1 MNKMINIQSS
11 AFVDGEE
18 IPEKYTC
25 DAIDVSPPLRW
36 DTIPEHTI
44 SFAILCEDPDDP
56 TGTFTHWI
64 IFNIPSDVKELP
76 ENLEKKEKLEKGI
89 IQGVNDFGFSGYGGS
104 CPPKGPAHR
113 YFFRIYALDKTLNL
127 SPPVKKNDFL
137 KALNENIL
145 DEGQLMG
152 KYRR

>member
-1 MNKMINIQSS
+1 MNEMINIQSN
-11 AFVDGEE
+11 AFIDGDK

-25 DAIDVSPPLRW
+25 NAMDISPSLRW

-64 IFNIPSDVKELP
+64 IFNIPSNVKELP
-76 ENLEKKEKLEKGI
+76 ENIEKKEKLENGI
-89 IQGVNDFGFSGYGGS
+89 SQGLNDFGFEGYGGP

-113 YFFRIYALDKTLNL
+113 YYFRIYALDKTLNL
-127 SPPVKKNDFL
+127 SPRVKRNDFL
-137 KALNENIL
+137 RALGENIL

-152 KYRR
+152 KFER

>member
-1 MNKMINIQSS
+1 MINIESD
-11 AFVDGEE
+11 AFVEGGN

-25 DAIDVSPPLRW
+25 DGINISPPLKW
-36 DTIPEHTI
+36 NTIPEHTI
-44 SFAILCEDPDDP
+44 SFAIICEDPDAP
-56 TGTFTHWI
+56 RGIYTHWI
-64 IFNIPSDVKELP
+64 IYNIPPNIMELP
-76 ENLEKKEKLEKGI
+76 ENVEKKENLENGI
-89 IQGVNDFGFSGYGGS
+89 IQGLNDSGFPGYGGP
-104 CPPKGPAHR
+104 CPPGEEHR

-127 SPPVKKNDFL
+127 TPPVKRDDFL

>member
-1 MNKMINIQSS
+1 MINIGSN
-11 AFVDGEE
+11 AFVDGDE

-25 DAIDVSPPLRW
+25 NVMDISPPLHW
-36 DTIPEHTI
+36 DTFPEHTI

-64 IFNIPSDVKELP
+64 VFNIPSDVKELP
-76 ENLEKKEKLEKGI
+76 ENLEKKEKLENGI
-89 IQGVNDFGFSGYGGS
+89 IQGVNDFGFIGYGGP

-127 SPPVKKNDFL
+127 SPPVKRNEFL
-137 KALNENIL
+137 RALNENIL
-145 DEGQLMG
+145 DEGHLIG
-152 KYRR
+152 KYMR